1 MPAILKENITKLNEN
16 LTQSFKKS
24 EKENYENHPTPTVK
38 QVLSAKIEYEEIP
51 NYTNTLS
58 SLQTKYIVLKPNQQ
72 PLNGKST
79 FFFLI
84 LFIPFFCNA
93 KVDIFVSNGRI
104 LRTFLV
110 KNISPFFVTMNAT
123 ESSLLRISNFF
134 IILFSQT
141 FSLSF

>member
-51 NYTNTLS
+51 NYTNTLN
-58 SLQTKYIVLKPNQQ
+58 SLQTKYIILKPNQQ
-72 PLNGKST
+72 PLNGKFT
-79 FFFLI
+79 FL
-84 LFIPFFCNA
+84 LLIPFFLQR
-93 KVDIFVSNGRI
+93 KSRYLYIERSS
-104 LRTFLV
+104 FLCTYIWHR
-110 KNISPFFVTMNAT
+110 KLSSENFQFFFR
-123 ESSLLRISNFF
+123 SFFF

>member
-24 EKENYENHPTPTVK
+24 EKENYENPPTPTVK

-72 PLNGKST
+72 PLLNGKST
-79 FFFLI
+79 F
-84 LFIPFFCNA
+84 C
-93 KVDIFVSNGRI
+93 
-104 LRTFLV
+104 
-110 KNISPFFVTMNAT
+110 
-123 ESSLLRISNFF
+123 
-134 IILFSQT
+134 
-141 FSLSF
+141 